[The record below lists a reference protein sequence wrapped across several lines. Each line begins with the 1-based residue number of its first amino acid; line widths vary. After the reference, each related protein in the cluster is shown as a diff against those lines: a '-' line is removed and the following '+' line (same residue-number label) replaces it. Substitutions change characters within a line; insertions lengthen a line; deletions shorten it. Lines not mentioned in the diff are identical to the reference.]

1 MEVYLDHAATTPLL
15 PAVVETIYEA
25 MKTTNGNPSSTH
37 KLGRI
42 AKTKIEQARK
52 SIALQLVAS
61 AGEIFFTSCATEA
74 NNMVLTR
81 CIKDLGVK
89 RIISSPIEHHCIL
102 HTLDRVEEEDKVEV
116 VLLDVNQQGAI
127 SLEQLNEVLASSD
140 DKTLVCLMH
149 VNNELGNILDLQKV
163 GEICQAHSALF
174 HTDAAQ
180 SMGKFNYDLS
190 QNLIHFLTASGHKFH
205 GPKGAGFLYMNA
217 NTILKPLLTGGAQER
232 NVRSGTENLHGII
245 GLHAAFNLA
254 YEEFDARNA
263 KLTALKASMKEKL
276 VELIPGILFNGTT
289 DRQSCHILSA
299 SFPPSPKN
307 EMLDFLLDMESIMI
321 SGGSACSSGSVKASH
336 VLEAIGSSAEYKTIR
351 FSFSH
356 INTQEEI
363 DFTCD
368 TIAGIFAKV

>member
-15 PAVVETIYEA
+15 PEVVETIYDA
-25 MKTTNGNPSSTH
+25 MRNINGNPSSTH

-52 SIALQLVAS
+52 SVASQLVAS

-81 CIKDLGVK
+81 CIKDLGVQ

-102 HTLDRVEEEDKVEV
+102 HTLERVETEHNTKVD
-116 VLLDVNQQGAI
+116 LLDVNPKGAI
-127 SLEQLNEVLASSD
+127 NLEQLEELLAASEE
-140 DKTLVCLMH
+140 KTLVCLMH
-149 VNNELGNILDLQKV
+149 VNNELGNVLDLEKV
-163 GEICQAHSALF
+163 GNICQSHNALF

-180 SMGKFNYDLS
+180 SMGKYAFDLS

-205 GPKGAGFLYMNA
+205 APKGIGFLYMNA
-217 NTILKPLLTGGAQER
+217 NTILKPMLTGGAQER

-245 GLHAAFNLA
+245 GLHKAFDLA
-254 YEEFDARNA
+254 YAEVEERNR
-263 KLTALKASMKEKL
+263 KLAELKSNMKNQL
-276 VELIPGILFNGTT
+276 QTLIPGVLFNGTIEQ
-289 DRQSCHILSA
+289 QSSHILSV

-307 EMLDFLLDMESIMI
+307 EMLDFLLDMENIMV

-336 VLEAIGSSAEYKTIR
+336 VLEAIGCDADYKTIR

-356 INTQEEI
+356 INTPEEI
-363 DFTCD
+363 DFTCNSL
-368 TIAGIFAKV
+368 AKIFAKA